1 MKLYQIYL
9 RKISITIYL
18 FVFLVGCSSTRFIY
32 SLADEFIQDEITYFL
47 NLDED
52 DEVFLTQQIS
62 AMVEWH
68 RIYMLPN
75 YAKYITYISD
85 KLEVKQYGLADITEI
100 FENGKFLIDETVSG
114 LIPYVAQFLVMHN
127 TPKNIKFIEKKMF
140 ERHKKRL
147 TELSQPAGQLYKK
160 RLERLKSNFERFL
173 GKLSDKQVIL
183 LEAYVKET
191 KGNAKIRLLN
201 LTERQ
206 KVFVSFLDTKPSE
219 VELTTYLNKLL
230 LNGHEITNPTY
241 RIFQETSRKRF
252 QQLILDIL
260 TKTSITQRNIMIE
273 KLRKYANDFKAVS
286 SLN

>member
-1 MKLYQIYL
+1 MKLFKIYL

-47 NLDED
+47 KLDED

-68 RIYMLPN
+68 RVYMLPN
-75 YAKYITYISD
+75 YAKYITNISD
-85 KLEVKQYGLADITEI
+85 KLEVKQYGVADITEI

-114 LIPYVAQFLVMHN
+114 LIPFVAQFLVRHN
-127 TPKNIKFIEKKMF
+127 APKNIKFIQKKMF
-140 ERHKKRL
+140 ERQKKRL
-147 TELSQPAGQLYKK
+147 TELSQPADLLYKE
-160 RLERLKSNFERFL
+160 RLERLKSNFEKFL

-183 LEAYVKET
+183 LEAYVNET
-191 KGNAKIRLLN
+191 RGNAKIRLLN
-201 LTERQ
+201 LTKRQ

-219 VELTTYLNKLL
+219 VELTIYLNKLL

-241 RIFQETSRKRF
+241 RVFQETSRKRF

-260 TKTSITQRNIMIE
+260 SNTSITQRNIMIK
-273 KLRKYANDFKAVS
+273 KLRKYAKDFKAVS
-286 SLN
+286 ILN